1 MRTPFNFGRTARSN
15 AFTNRESETKRLASN
30 FNNQVNTI
38 IISPR
43 RWGKSSLVEKVAGQ
57 VRSKKIRVAMIDL
70 FGMRTEEEFY
80 NALANAVIRAT
91 SSKMEEWLAM
101 GKKFIRNITPKF
113 TVELGEKQNFDLSLD
128 LDVIKKH
135 YRELLD
141 IPEKIAIDKKIK
153 IIVCI
158 DEFQNISTFNNA

>member
-1 MRTPFNFGRTARSN
+1 HGI
-15 AFTNRESETKRLASN
+15 
-30 FNNQVNTI
+30 NTV

-57 VRSKKIRVAMIDL
+57 LSSNKIKVAKLDL

-80 NALANAVIRAT
+80 NTIANTVIKVT
-91 SSKMEEWLAM
+91 SSKTEEWLEL
-101 GKKFIRNITPKF
+101 GKKFLKNVTPKF
-113 TVELGEKQNFDLSLD
+113 TLGLGEKQSFDLSLD

-141 IPEKIAIDKKIK
+141 IA
-153 IIVCI
+153 
-158 DEFQNISTFNNA
+158 